1 MTIPQI
7 KNPGGQAGVSVFN
20 SLNSSVNYYTTT
32 EDNLGLLLGRL
43 SKVKQNG
50 RGQYIACCPSH
61 NDRHPSLA
69 IRQTD
74 DGKILLKCF
83 GGCSAYEIVSAVGLD
98 LSDLFPPRE
107 SSYSAPIKNSFPAS
121 SILRCIQSETLI
133 VATAACNMANGA
145 VLRKEDLERL
155 VIAASRI
162 GGAYE

>member
-1 MTIPQI
+1 MTPQM
-7 KNPGGQAGVSVFN
+7 KNPGGRAGGSDFT
-20 SLNSSVNYYTTT
+20 STNSSANYNTD
-32 EDNLGLLLGRL
+32 DNLGLLLSQL
-43 SKVKQNG
+43 NKVKQNG

-61 NDRHPSLA
+61 KDKHPSLA

-83 GGCSAYEIVSAVGLD
+83 AGCSAYEIVSAIGLS
-98 LSDLFPPRE
+98 LTDLFPIKE
-107 SSYSAPIKNSFPAS
+107 SNYSAPIKTPFPAA

-133 VATAACNMANGA
+133 VATAACCMANGTT
-145 VLRKEDLERL
+145 LPKEDLERL